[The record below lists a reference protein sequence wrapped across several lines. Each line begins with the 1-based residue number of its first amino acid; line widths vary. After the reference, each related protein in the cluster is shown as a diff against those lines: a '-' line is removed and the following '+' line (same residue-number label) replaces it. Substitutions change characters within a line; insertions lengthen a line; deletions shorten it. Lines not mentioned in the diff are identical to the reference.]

1 MKEGKEIN
9 NEHDY
14 VHHLGNWQY
23 KMSMSTLYLISRNST
38 NDCQL
43 LIYPDKVQIEE
54 KQRP

>member
-1 MKEGKEIN
+1 MKEG
-9 NEHDY
+9 NEM
-14 VHHLGNWQY
+14 GNWQY

-43 LIYPDKVQIEE
+43 LIYLDNVQIEE

>member
-9 NEHDY
+9 NEHC

-23 KMSMSTLYLISRNST
+23 QMSMSTLYLISRNST

-43 LIYPDKVQIEE
+43 LIYLDKVQIEE

>member
-1 MKEGKEIN
+1 MKKGKEIN
-9 NEHDY
+9 NEHY

-43 LIYPDKVQIEE
+43 LIYLDKVQIQE